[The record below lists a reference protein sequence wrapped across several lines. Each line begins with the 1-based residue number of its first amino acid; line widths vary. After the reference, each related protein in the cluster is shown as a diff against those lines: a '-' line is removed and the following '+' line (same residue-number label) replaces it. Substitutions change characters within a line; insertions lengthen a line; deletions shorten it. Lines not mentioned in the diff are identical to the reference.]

1 MILWFYDDDHDDDDD
16 AAAAGGGRDDDD
28 DADADDDDYDSQWH
42 LKGVS
47 AFATQEGSNGFKV
60 SLHSTAIPTSCPS
73 CKFFNSSK
81 LQKQLVHFQEVLIL
95 EQLLRLLL
103 QVPATPP
110 SQVHGGPTNSIKL
123 CQHRV
128 K

>member
-1 MILWFYDDDHDDDDD
+1 MIWWFDDDDYDYDYDDDDD
-16 AAAAGGGRDDDD
+16 DHYDHYDHYD
-28 DADADDDDYDSQWH
+28 YDDYDSQWH

-81 LQKQLVHFQEVLIL
+81 LHKQLVHFQEVLIL
-95 EQLLRLLL
+95 EQLLRLLI

>member
-1 MILWFYDDDHDDDDD
+1 MILWFYDDDHDDDD
-16 AAAAGGGRDDDD
+16 AAAGGGRDDDD
-28 DADADDDDYDSQWH
+28 DADDDDDYDSQWH